1 VLDPLSELVARS
13 IARKHGGLVPTDTL
27 DIAALASVEVT
38 SEEELYPVDH
48 LFDGRDGPGGSC
60 WVASS
65 AGPQVIVLRF
75 TRPIELLGTVV
86 IESEERSDTRKQ
98 TIELSGW
105 SEHRQRPFEY
115 GARTLE
121 YKPYGS
127 SFHRASWDV
136 AERDVTHL
144 RLRVTPERS
153 RERATLT
160 AVILRRG
167 EP

>member
-1 VLDPLSELVARS
+1 MLVARS

-38 SEEELYPVDH
+38 SEQELYPVDH
-48 LFDGRDGPGGSC
+48 LFDGRNGPGGSC
-60 WVASS
+60 WMASS
-65 AGPQVIVLRF
+65 SGAQIIVLRF
-75 TRPIELLGTVV
+75 HRPIADLETVV
-86 IESEERSDTRKQ
+86 VESEERSDTMKQ
-98 TIELSGW
+98 TLELSGW
-105 SEHRQRPFEY
+105 SEQTQRPFE
-115 GARTLE
+115 RSPVTLE
-121 YKPYGS
+121 YAPYGS

-136 AERDVTHL
+136 PERDVTFL

-160 AVILRRG
+160 AIILRRG